1 MCSGVVLH
9 LCKGRFLLAC
19 VRVCVSECSPL
30 NYKSRL
36 PPIFSMI
43 VLVYSRPLTSKL
55 AETLSCL
62 NRDLTACPSRL
73 NTSQE
78 FPLPWP
84 KGLIDFWLVVLFK
97 PLYSMTSS
105 FEWQLIRLHNSMGIC
120 LDTGNLHKVPIRDR
134 YAGLPIKG
142 YLSNRLEITLLP
154 RFFVFWDRDIKF
166 WAYLLIFLCSLTVQ
180 SFRKIRQHLY

>member
-1 MCSGVVLH
+1 MYVVKVLLGRLDYWWKKACENCFLIRNAMNNEHYIYNYVCTYVRIVGRPSTKPSMYTCVVLH
-9 LCKGRFLLAC
+9 LCKGRFVLAC
-19 VRVCVSECSPL
+19 VRVCEWVWPL

-62 NRDLTACPSRL
+62 NRDLTACPSRS

-120 LDTGNLHKVPIRDR
+120 LDTGNL
-134 YAGLPIKG
+134 
-142 YLSNRLEITLLP
+142 
-154 RFFVFWDRDIKF
+154 
-166 WAYLLIFLCSLTVQ
+166 Q
-180 SFRKIRQHLY
+180 S

>member
-1 MCSGVVLH
+1 
-9 LCKGRFLLAC
+9 
-19 VRVCVSECSPL
+19 
-30 NYKSRL
+30 
-36 PPIFSMI
+36 MI

-62 NRDLTACPSRL
+62 NRDLTDFPSRS
-73 NTSQE
+73 NTSQD

-134 YAGLPIKG
+134 YAGLPINLKVPTVWTINVVFDQNPTSNGGKG
-142 YLSNRLEITLLP
+142 SWPNMYNINSPDGIIKHLL
-154 RFFVFWDRDIKF
+154 
-166 WAYLLIFLCSLTVQ
+166 YLLL
-180 SFRKIRQHLY
+180 